1 MKTCD
6 ICKKPTALLE
16 DLEYCSVCVDCLS
29 EIEEVESL
37 DFFESFPESND
48 EQAKN

>member
-16 DLEYCSVCVDCLS
+16 DLEYCSVCVDCLG
-29 EIEEVESL
+29 EIEEAESL
-37 DFFESFPESND
+37 DFFELFPEINN
-48 EQAKN
+48 EQTKD